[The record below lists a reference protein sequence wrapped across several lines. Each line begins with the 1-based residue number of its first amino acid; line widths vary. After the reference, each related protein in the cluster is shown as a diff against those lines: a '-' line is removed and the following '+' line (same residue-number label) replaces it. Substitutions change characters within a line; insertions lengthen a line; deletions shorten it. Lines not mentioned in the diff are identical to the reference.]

1 MKIIVKIILMIGL
14 IVMIPSVLGVVV
26 NNKQT
31 KKVESS
37 SHNPLIHRVDY
48 TDDEIRELEY
58 KQLENGNYS
67 ALQGVWKN
75 DAKKTLSGLTVDGGI
90 LLVKER
96 RYFLSFGGRT
106 VEDIPYLKT
115 QSENSHRNTAQL
127 YFYPKGVAI
136 PVRTKT
142 GEIDYSGSHDPSDQ
156 TRDRLL
162 FSQTILSE
170 EELKDNVCYRKE
182 L

>member
-1 MKIIVKIILMIGL
+1 MKITVKIILMLGL
-14 IVMIPSVLGVVV
+14 IVMIPSVLGVIV
-26 NNKQT
+26 NNKQIQ
-31 KKVESS
+31 KAEKI
-37 SHNPLIHRVDY
+37 SHDSLIHRVDY
-48 TDDEIRELEY
+48 TDGEIRELEY

-75 DAKKTLSGLTVDGGI
+75 DTKKTLAGLTVDGGI
-90 LLVKER
+90 LLVKEK

-106 VEDIPYLKT
+106 AEDTLYLKT

-127 YFYPKGVAI
+127 YFYPKGVVI

-170 EELKDNVCYRKE
+170 EELKNNVCYRKE